1 MKNDNNY
8 LTCNLL
14 ISKGCGGGEGKNSA
28 KGRAKEKAKLLFKKR
43 QAAKKVSEGLPLTEE
58 GKRFLILMKL
68 QIKKIKGK
76 KKGDILLSLEQLS
89 IKNRIKL
96 LDLNLQKYF

>member
-14 ISKGCGGGEGKNSA
+14 ISKGCGGGGEGKNSA

-68 QIKKIKGK
+68 QIKK
-76 KKGDILLSLEQLS
+76 
-89 IKNRIKL
+89 N
-96 LDLNLQKYF
+96 